1 MEVGE
6 QESMLLPR
14 LQSIIYLFMP
24 RCAAFNWLQLALIS
38 VPALDSS
45 YGCAVAA
52 LAAAANSPGSGAAA
66 VAAVVALAAAGAG

>member
-6 QESMLLPR
+6 QESVLSLR

-52 LAAAANSPGSGAAA
+52 LPAAADSPGSGAAA
-66 VAAVVALAAAGAG
+66 AAAALAAAGAG